1 MKDALFWCSV
11 IFFLFGVA
19 FGFAVFS
26 DLYAILFFL
35 FVTGMCV
42 VLFWGNKKVAA
53 AVFVLLFFIAGVARV
68 HIAELERDTDFDRVI
83 GEIVTVDGAV
93 VMEPDERENSTRI
106 VIETKEKVRIIA
118 SISRLFDISYGQR
131 ITVRGTMGHPEAF
144 SSDGGRMFNYPA
156 YLAKDDIYYQISFP
170 EVVEIGEVER
180 RGFGKNYLFSLKNAY
195 TDGLARVLTEP
206 AASLAGGI
214 TVGDKRALGG
224 ELLDLFRITGII
236 HIVVLSGYNITIVA
250 ESIRRLLLG
259 VPRAIGLWI
268 SAIAILLFVIMTGA
282 TATGVRAGAMA
293 ALALVATA
301 TNRRYAITRALAV
314 VAAVMVM
321 WSPHVLLYDPGFQL
335 SVIATLGLIHIAPL
349 ISERLPFITNQFG
362 LRDIVGATIGTQIA
376 VLPLLLYQMGLL
388 SLVALPVNILILP
401 LIPLAMFFS
410 FAAGA
415 FGALFGSAAVWLAL
429 PAHFLLSYT
438 LLTVELFGRIPL
450 ASISFESFSF
460 MWVIVSYG
468 MFGFLFFLIK
478 KKGQVHH
485 ASGP

>member
-1 MKDALFWCSV
+1 
-11 IFFLFGVA
+11 
-19 FGFAVFS
+19 
-26 DLYAILFFL
+26 
-35 FVTGMCV
+35 
-42 VLFWGNKKVAA
+42 
-53 AVFVLLFFIAGVARV
+53 
-68 HIAELERDTDFDRVI
+68 
-83 GEIVTVDGAV
+83 
-93 VMEPDERENSTRI
+93 
-106 VIETKEKVRIIA
+106 
-118 SISRLFDISYGQR
+118 
-131 ITVRGTMGHPEAF
+131 
-144 SSDGGRMFNYPA
+144 
-156 YLAKDDIYYQISFP
+156 
-170 EVVEIGEVER
+170 
-180 RGFGKNYLFSLKNAY
+180 
-195 TDGLARVLTEP
+195 
-206 AASLAGGI
+206 
-214 TVGDKRALGG
+214 
-224 ELLDLFRITGII
+224 
-236 HIVVLSGYNITIVA
+236 VVLSGYNITIVA